1 MRSSRFRALAS
12 CSSLLA
18 RRTWLRARR
27 GLRRVSVVSA
37 LVALLVSGLALGAC
51 SEDVGTSI
59 RISLVYKDSWRL
71 GDAEVIASAGQETA
85 PIAREMLVLIPDEAA
100 GEVMPLEVWG
110 TREGMRIAHGEA
122 VALPRKGQTVGATI
136 VLERL
141 PCGVFCEVGE
151 LRCDGG
157 GIGTCV
163 VDGDDCL
170 TWSEPTDCPAA
181 TPFCTDGEC
190 RVDCDDECVEG
201 TGVCVDATTQR
212 RCGQFDA
219 DVCRD
224 YGANEACPASQT
236 CYAGRCA
243 AACSYAAL
251 SNAALPATTDGA
263 HAPSIVSDAAGGL
276 HAIYSANGSRD
287 LTYLRKPRGGSWTTP
302 VAIGASGEDPA
313 LAIARDGTL
322 HVAFYSPTGTVGL
335 RYGMRDAGGTWSFA
349 LVEGGADVGA
359 SHAIAIDDDGVVHL
373 VYQDTDG
380 GMMESLLRH
389 AVKNGTSFALET
401 IDTQLGYR
409 CDLFITGKTLHVSSF
424 SDANNVWYSGK
435 PAGGAWASARAVDL
449 ADDQLSANARTSLV
463 VDRAGT
469 IHLVYTDA
477 YSEVGVNSD
486 WLQYTSR
493 AMSSAV
499 WRAPVSIDRATG
511 TGGRTGALPELA
523 LDPFDGLHVAYR
535 SISGTPALQYAY
547 RPAGVS
553 TTFGVVTPPATSGLE
568 PTATVSSDGGL
579 HILSSARPQGLIE
592 TSRPCQ

>member
-1 MRSSRFRALAS
+1 MRSSRLRALAV
-12 CSSLLA
+12 CSPLLLRRASRLVLRPARRPAALLA
-18 RRTWLRARR
+18 
-27 GLRRVSVVSA
+27 
-37 LVALLVSGLALGAC
+37 ALLASVLALGAC

-85 PIAREMLVLIPDEAA
+85 PISREMLVLIPDEAA

-170 TWSEPTDCPAA
+170 AWSEPTDCPAA

-201 TGVCVDATTQR
+201 TGVCVDANTQR

-251 SNAALPATTDGA
+251 SNTALPATTDGA

-287 LTYLRKPRGGSWTTP
+287 LTYLRKPRGGSWTAP
-302 VAIGASGEDPA
+302 VAIGAIGEDPA
-313 LAIARDGTL
+313 LAIAKDGTL
-322 HVAFYSPTGTVGL
+322 HVAFYAPTGTVGL
-335 RYGMRDAGGTWSFA
+335 RYGMRDTAGTWSFA
-349 LVEGGADVGA
+349 LVEGGADVGV
-359 SHAIAIDDDGVVHL
+359 SHAIAVDDDGVVHL
-373 VYQDTDG
+373 VYQDTDN

-389 AVKNGTSFALET
+389 AVKNGTTFTLET
-401 IDTQLGYR
+401 VDTQLGYR

-435 PAGGAWASARAVDL
+435 AAGGTWASARVADL
-449 ADDQLSANARTSLV
+449 VDDQLSANARTSLV

-477 YSEVGVNSD
+477 YSEVGVTSD

-547 RPAGVS
+547 RPAGAS
-553 TTFGVVTPPATSGLE
+553 TTFGVVTPPATAGIE
-568 PTATVSSDGGL
+568 PTVTVASDGGL

-592 TSRPCQ
+592 TSRACQ